1 MGQNLT
7 KREINNTIIISIV
20 IAGILILCLI
30 GYFISIFNNDVEE
43 NYGETDISSLE
54 EENES
59 YESASTQIGKTV
71 EESEDENE
79 IENGVSN
86 EVTDNSSSESS
97 NITSNTSSNST
108 SIENTNNTIETNSKL
123 DENEEE
129 NTTAEEE
136 VEVNFVSPIEGE
148 ILRDFATDTLVY
160 SETLQE
166 WVTHNGID
174 IKADK
179 TSVVTASADGTV
191 ESIKNDPRYGLTVI
205 IKHDGGYETVY
216 SNLLTAEF
224 VVEGE
229 EVTQGQTIGTV
240 GNTATFEISD
250 DYHLHFEITKDGN
263 YVDPKLFIEF

>member
-7 KREINNTIIISIV
+7 KKEINNTIIISIV
-20 IAGILILCLI
+20 IAGVLILCLM
-30 GYFISIFNNDVEE
+30 GYLVYTFNNVEE
-43 NYGETDISSLE
+43 SNEGTDISSAQ
-54 EENES
+54 EENET
-59 YESASTQIGKTV
+59 YESASSQIGKTV
-71 EESEDENE
+71 EESEN
-79 IENGVSN
+79 VLSN
-86 EVTDNSSSESS
+86 EVTNNSSNTTS
-97 NITSNTSSNST
+97 NITSNTNSNST
-108 SIENTNNTIETNSKL
+108 AITQTENSTNSTVETNSQISEDEESNTIE
-123 DENEEE
+123 EE
-129 NTTAEEE
+129 AE
-136 VEVNFVSPIEGE
+136 VEVDFVTPIEGE

-179 TSVVTASADGTV
+179 TSVVTAAADGTV

-229 EVTQGQTIGTV
+229 EISQGQTIGTV
-240 GNTATFEISD
+240 GNTATFEICD
-250 DYHLHFEITKDGN
+250 DYHLHFEIMEDGN